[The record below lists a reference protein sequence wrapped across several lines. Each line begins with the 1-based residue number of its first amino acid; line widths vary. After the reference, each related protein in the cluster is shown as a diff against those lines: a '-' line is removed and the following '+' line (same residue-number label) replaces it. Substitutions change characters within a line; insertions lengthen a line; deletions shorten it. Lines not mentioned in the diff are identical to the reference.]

1 MPLPFSFSAQ
11 RAAPVPEA
19 PLGMGSAYTNP
30 HELLGLVEQPG
41 AVKDPAFSTP
51 AIEAPVTGQRPAQ
64 LIDFQPSAPQ
74 NGTPLPLPNV
84 PPRAPQAAPVLAMAP
99 PLNAQPYLTLGQA
112 PTTHFNV
119 PPPPGATSTETERLL
134 RELSG
139 QVEQLRNDFFS
150 AATTISALRDR
161 VERLESRGGQGSGA
175 SAEVAALRTDF
186 ETWISQHLENAVEQ
200 CMRRVWARAS
210 MQSAPSPSNAN
221 V

>member
-30 HELLGLVEQPG
+30 HELLGIVELPG
-41 AVKDPAFSTP
+41 AVKDPAF
-51 AIEAPVTGQRPAQ
+51 AAAAMEAPLPAPKPPQ
-64 LIDFQPSAPQ
+64 LAEYQA
-74 NGTPLPLPNV
+74 V
-84 PPRAPQAAPVLAMAP
+84 QAAVPSRQSQPVPLVMAP
-99 PLNAQPYLTLGQA
+99 PLNSQPYLTLGHA
-112 PTTHFNV
+112 PTTHYNS
-119 PPPPGATSTETERLL
+119 PPAVGTRSAETDQLL

-161 VERLESRGGQGSGA
+161 VERLETRGPEAPSNG
-175 SAEVAALRTDF
+175 SAEVAALRADF
-186 ETWISQHLENAVEQ
+186 EAWIAQHLETTVEH

-210 MQSAPSPSNAN
+210 MQQPAATTPTT
-221 V
+221 

>member
-41 AVKDPAFSTP
+41 AVKDPAFAAQAFEASVAAQKP
-51 AIEAPVTGQRPAQ
+51 AQLVDFQAGQRP
-64 LIDFQPSAPQ
+64 LP
-74 NGTPLPLPNV
+74 PLRP
-84 PPRAPQAAPVLAMAP
+84 MAP
-99 PLNAQPYLTLGQA
+99 TSPPNEQAYLTLGHA
-112 PTTHFNV
+112 PTTQFPQS
-119 PPPPGATSTETERLL
+119 PPPQAAVSTEMDRLL

-139 QVEQLRNDFFS
+139 QMDQLRNDFFS

-161 VERLESRGGQGSGA
+161 VERLESRGGSLAAA
-175 SAEVAALRTDF
+175 SSEVAALRADF
-186 ETWISQHLENAVEQ
+186 ESWISQHLETAVEH

-210 MQSAPSPSNAN
+210 MQTPPTGPVTS